1 MFTTFIMACSMM
13 TGQCVIFEDS
23 RGPYQNRVQCQ
34 ARAEEM
40 VIDMSP
46 ILVGAHTYSFKC
58 EEEKG
63 V

>member
-1 MFTTFIMACSMM
+1 MM
-13 TGQCVIFEDS
+13 TGQCIIFEDS

-58 EEEKG
+58 EEEKS